1 MLAAILISLFISHAK
16 SNQQN
21 NLFLPGLLNGTYSVK
36 PSSCSSSFVDRIQ
49 FGLQENKLHFQN
61 SYFVFD
67 QHKIQE
73 VGVGEYRVFLIKYH
87 PSNDSIFVQQFNID
101 HGQVFW
107 STWIQD
113 LTNGSMHLLDKNI
126 LLKMKG
132 SQ

>member
-1 MLAAILISLFISHAK
+1 MLAAILISLIISHAK

-21 NLFLPGLLNGTYSVK
+21 NLFLSGLLNGTYSVK
-36 PSSCSSSFVDRIQ
+36 PSSCNGSFVDQVR
-49 FGLQENKLHFQN
+49 FELGENKLQFQN

-67 QHKIQE
+67 QLKIE
-73 VGVGEYRVFLIKYH
+73 AVGVGEYRVFFIKHH

-113 LTNGSMHLLDKNI
+113 LNNGSMQLLDKNI